1 MQSNSPSV
9 HFTAKENEA
18 ASSSMTRQS
27 YNDDRERRPL
37 AEDQLSSY
45 YTFSAAA
52 ALLHRPEIDPR
63 MFASEPI
70 SLAQPHGSNPSSG
83 LALGTFR
90 GVILPTCEFM
100 WSVLIFIRF
109 GWIVGS
115 LGVAVAWALIL
126 LCAANVAITVSS
138 LSAIATNG
146 IPRGNVV
153 HMLTK
158 SLGSGLGGAITIPS
172 HAFAISHFQV
182 VGSTQGLLLSTNISL
197 TGASI
202 YWDQVLIAIASIIT
216 IVFIPPMVGKG
227 VVLRLSM
234 FFMVALTIAYLS
246 LISGLVAAP
255 SVMNYD
261 GQVTGIRR
269 ETFAENFGPPGPEE
283 FAWRETLVLMVPCFV
298 GIFTGVNQAAHLK
311 NPLVS
316 IPLGSWIQRHIDL
329 DDSLPLP
336 NGLDRR
342 LYPSQN
348 PPGGSHSRSCF
359 TMPNVHTGIA
369 WPDPWFAKVGLY
381 LVGQGSALHSTVIGA
396 HVLQSLA
403 AEEIVP
409 GLKWLGLD
417 IESQGIPRRGSTRFH
432 LRPYMHNPSF
442 IKLTIIFHSSFV
454 TAITFMTLLTMPF
467 LFFPDLDTIATVVT
481 MIFLLCYG
489 LTNFACFLLSVFHQP
504 NWRPHFRYYHPLL
517 SLAGSVLA
525 VVLMFQIHGFVATL
539 AILTLLLIAWSIQLQ
554 GATAWGYGI
563 HGLLFHLVITHL
575 TQAEREEFF
584 QNLPK
589 IDLSP
594 TDHPRDSLAAHSIT
608 IGNARLS
615 PQAGTVH
622 VTTWRPHI
630 VSFVP
635 SSPSTR
641 RGLLSIIAQLRT
653 KSQLCVLADLV
664 TTEEVD
670 TAVGKRDQDGRG
682 GKITIAGEGIK
693 PFRRQEVLDELVVRR
708 KTLLQRGMEEEG
720 IQGFAKIVTCSSVR
734 VAQSIL
740 MQSIGLGELTPNTVI
755 SEPTPVI
762 HAWPSPTEDSDRN
775 VESIR
780 ELQELWLLTRRQGLS
795 TVLCKGLSSF
805 PGISERVRGTLDIWW
820 IGRDGQ
826 LLLLIAT
833 LLHQH
838 PTYREC
844 KIRLFSMGR
853 VGEDL
858 KELEKRIRVHLSLMR
873 IRVDE
878 VKSVPIQFAEP
889 APLSPVERLAEEAL
903 THELEAETME
913 QYTFHRGDERLLNQF
928 QTAWTPVYCA

>member
-158 SLGSGLGGAITIPS
+158 SLGSGLGGAITLMYYLGLS
-172 HAFAISHFQV
+172 TFTAIEV

-316 IPLGSWIQRHIDL
+316 IPLGGFSAISISMTLYLCLTGLIGACIHHKILLEDL
-329 DDSLPLP
+329 TVVP
-336 NGLDRR
+336 
-342 LYPSQN
+342 
-348 PPGGSHSRSCF
+348 
-359 TMPNVHTGIA
+359 GIA

-403 AEEIVP
+403 TEEIVP

-417 IESQGIPRRGSTRFH
+417 IESQGIPRR
-432 LRPYMHNPSF
+432 
-442 IKLTIIFHSSFV
+442 
-454 TAITFMTLLTMPF
+454 AITFMTLLTMPF

-720 IQGFAKIVTCSSVR
+720 IQG
-734 VAQSIL
+734 
-740 MQSIGLGELTPNTVI
+740 G
-755 SEPTPVI
+755 
-762 HAWPSPTEDSDRN
+762 
-775 VESIR
+775 
-780 ELQELWLLTRRQGLS
+780 
-795 TVLCKGLSSF
+795 
-805 PGISERVRGTLDIWW
+805 
-820 IGRDGQ
+820 
-826 LLLLIAT
+826 
-833 LLHQH
+833 
-838 PTYREC
+838 
-844 KIRLFSMGR
+844 
-853 VGEDL
+853 
-858 KELEKRIRVHLSLMR
+858 
-873 IRVDE
+873 
-878 VKSVPIQFAEP
+878 
-889 APLSPVERLAEEAL
+889 
-903 THELEAETME
+903 
-913 QYTFHRGDERLLNQF
+913 
-928 QTAWTPVYCA
+928 